1 MSKENFIHVCFVID
15 ESGSMYRST
24 EDVIG
29 GFKSTIEEQKKVK
42 DGKCAVSLF
51 KFSGAVN
58 EVYLGKDVNEIEDLE
73 YIAGGCTAMNDG
85 IGTAIDK
92 VGKWLSDMNEEDR
105 PSKNLIVI
113 MTDGAENASKEY
125 NFTRVKEMIKHQ
137 EEKYNWTFM
146 YMGTDITSMEDVNK
160 LGIRMSAFSARKD
173 YASNYSVVNEAT
185 TMYRSLKADVH
196 TAAATMDAFLSATVD
211 DITIKF
217 EAENNI
223 KLKNL

>member
-1 MSKENFIHVCFVID
+1 MSSSNFIHICFIID

-24 EDVIG
+24 DDVIG
-29 GFKSTIEEQKKVK
+29 GFKSTIEEQKKVT

-51 KFSGAVN
+51 KFSSTVS
-58 EVYLGKDVNEIEDLE
+58 ELYLGKDVNEIENLT
-73 YIAGGCTAMNDG
+73 YVAGGCTAMNDG

-92 VGKWLSDMNEEDR
+92 IGKWLSDMKEDER

-113 MTDGAENASKEY
+113 MTDGQENASKEY
-125 NFTRVKEMIKHQ
+125 SFDRVKEMIKHQ

-173 YASNYSVVNEAT
+173 FASNYSVINEAST
-185 TMYRSLKADVH
+185 LYRSLKSDSL
-196 TAAATMDAFLSATVD
+196 TAAATMDSFLSASVD
-211 DITIKF
+211 EMTTKY

-223 KLKNL
+223 KIKL